1 MEAFKELL
9 KKIHKY
15 EIRIRKALNNQMQ
28 GDFHSIFKGSGLE
41 FDDVRAYQYGDD
53 VRTIDWIVSAKGH
66 GTFVKT
72 FREEKEQ
79 TVFFLVDMS
88 KSQEIGNQ
96 GRMKID
102 LIKEIT
108 SVLAFSA
115 LHESSQVGLIGYT
128 DQKELYIKPN
138 KGQKHG
144 YKLFG
149 QLYKH
154 VVQSP
159 YTNLSKA
166 LNYTLNM
173 LKRRSVVILISDFI
187 DENYEH
193 QLKAMARKHD
203 LVVIRVHDEREV
215 KLPRMGIIPLLDK
228 ESGKTI
234 WRNTSSGDFRRN
246 VSNMQSEGAKHLE
259 SLCKRYQAS
268 YVSIRTDEDYVPKLI
283 KLFKVRN
290 LPKRSV

>member
-9 KKIHKY
+9 KKIQKY
-15 EIRIRKALNNQMQ
+15 EIRIRKALNSQMQ

-79 TVFFLVDMS
+79 TVFFLVDLS
-88 KSQEIGNQ
+88 KSQEIGASGKQ
-96 GRMKID
+96 KID

-115 LHESSQVGLIGYT
+115 LHESSQVGLIGYS
-128 DQKELYIKPN
+128 DQKELYIRPN
-138 KGQKHG
+138 KGKKQG
-144 YKLFG
+144 YQLFG

-154 VVQSP
+154 VTQSP

-187 DENYEH
+187 DDNYEH

-203 LVVIRVHDEREV
+203 LVVIRIHDERES

-234 WRNTSSGDFRRN
+234 WRNTSSANFRRN
-246 VSNMQSEGAKHLE
+246 VSNMQQEGAKHLE
-259 SLCKRYQAS
+259 DLCKRYQAS

-290 LPKRSV
+290 LSKKSV